1 MSQDEELS
9 RVWGHVVSTLESS
22 PDITPRQIAF
32 VRLARPLGLL
42 DGTLL
47 LAVGNDLTKDYL
59 ESRVRGEVTD
69 ALSAAL
75 DREARFAITV
85 DPELAEDAP
94 PALRVRRHG
103 AAARAVQPVARRA
116 RGGRG
121 RRPTRGPPGPVA
133 GADDDETDHD
143 SRRGASIQRR
153 VATTARRQR
162 APTDASRP
170 SPRA

>member
-59 ESRVRGEVTD
+59 ESRAFDRPVRREVRYCSLLDGPCWRALTPHARD
-69 ALSAAL
+69 ACPGSSSISAA
-75 DREARFAITV
+75 
-85 DPELAEDAP
+85 
-94 PALRVRRHG
+94 
-103 AAARAVQPVARRA
+103 
-116 RGGRG
+116 
-121 RRPTRGPPGPVA
+121 
-133 GADDDETDHD
+133 
-143 SRRGASIQRR
+143 
-153 VATTARRQR
+153 
-162 APTDASRP
+162 
-170 SPRA
+170 

>member
-1 MSQDEELS
+1 MSQDEELA
-9 RVWGHVVSTLESS
+9 RVWGHVVSTLEQS

-69 ALSAAL
+69 ALSTAL

-94 PALRVRRHG
+94 PALRVVGTQNNEQRYDEQRTEQSRNDGYDAYESDEPRRDS
-103 AAARAVQPVARRA
+103 RADLSLVQ
-116 RGGRG
+116 
-121 RRPTRGPPGPVA
+121 
-133 GADDDETDHD
+133 DDDDT
-143 SRRGASIQRR
+143 SPSIRRDPRR
-153 VATTARRQR
+153 
-162 APTDASRP
+162 
-170 SPRA
+170 